1 MLNYFPKYFTQK
13 AMLLYVISLAAVT
26 GIFFS
31 HAMSWIWIFFGLVE
45 VIGFFY
51 FSNELTRHWGKTSP
65 KVFTKRLF
73 TNALII
79 RLIWVVFS
87 YFFYKAMTGQPFEFA
102 AADAAGYH
110 NEAVW
115 LADMIHAGNIQPYF
129 AYINGRF
136 SDMGYPFYLGCLY
149 AVTGKSILFARLLKA
164 FYGAAACVLVYKL
177 TARNFEESTGRIA
190 GILAMLMPNL
200 IYYSGVHLKEAEMV
214 FLTLAFI
221 ERADALLRNRKFNF
235 INIFVPTL
243 LGASL
248 FFFRTA
254 LGVTAL
260 FAVLTALV
268 FAPNKMVRS
277 SKRVIYGIWIGI
289 TIIYFAGTSISSEVE
304 SLWQNQKENQS
315 TSIQWRAEREGGN
328 RLARYASGAVFAPL
342 ILVIPFPTMVN
353 IEGQE
358 NQQTI
363 NGGNFV
369 KNILAFFVIFA
380 LIWAIR
386 NKVWRN
392 YLLIGSF
399 TIGYLLVLA
408 FSAFAQ
414 SERFHQPVL
423 PFILI
428 LAAVG
433 ISRMT
438 NRSKKYFWWWMGI
451 IFIAIVGWNWF
462 KLAGRGLV

>member
-31 HAMSWIWIFFGLVE
+31 HAMSWVWIFFGLVE

-51 FSNELTRHWGKTSP
+51 FSNELTRHWSKTSP

-79 RLIWVVFS
+79 RLVWVVFS
-87 YFFYKAMTGQPFEFA
+87 YFFYKAMTGQPFEFD

-110 NEAVW
+110 NEASW
-115 LADMIHAGNIQPYF
+115 LADMIHKGNIQPYF

-149 AVTGKSILFARLLKA
+149 TVTGKSILFARLLKA
-164 FYGAAACVLVYKL
+164 FYGALTCVLVYKL

-214 FLTLAFI
+214 FLTVAFI

-254 LGVTAL
+254 LGMTAL
-260 FAVLTALV
+260 FAVLTTLV

-277 SKRVIYGIWIGI
+277 WKRVIYGIWIGI

-304 SLWQNQKENQS
+304 SLWQNRKENQTIS
-315 TSIQWRAEREGGN
+315 MQWRAERPGGN
-328 RLARYASGAVFAPL
+328 RFARYASSTVFASL

-380 LIWAIR
+380 LIWVIK
-386 NKVWRN
+386 NKVWRK

-399 TIGYLLVLA
+399 TIGYLLILA
-408 FSAFAQ
+408 FSGFAH
-414 SERFHQPVL
+414 SERFHQPAL

-433 ISRMT
+433 ISRVT
-438 NRSKKYFWWWMGI
+438 NRSKKYFWWWMVFV
-451 IFIAIVGWNWF
+451 FIAAIGWNWF

>member
-1 MLNYFPKYFTQK
+1 
-13 AMLLYVISLAAVT
+13 
-26 GIFFS
+26 
-31 HAMSWIWIFFGLVE
+31 
-45 VIGFFY
+45 
-51 FSNELTRHWGKTSP
+51 
-65 KVFTKRLF
+65 
-73 TNALII
+73 
-79 RLIWVVFS
+79 
-87 YFFYKAMTGQPFEFA
+87 
-102 AADAAGYH
+102 
-110 NEAVW
+110 
-115 LADMIHAGNIQPYF
+115 MIHAGNIQPYF

-438 NRSKKYFWWWMGI
+438 NRYKKYFWWWMGI

>member
-1 MLNYFPKYFTQK
+1 MLNYFPRYFTQK

-26 GIFFS
+26 VVFFS

-51 FSNELTRHWGKTSP
+51 FSNELTRQWGKTSP
-65 KVFTKRLF
+65 KTFIKRLF

-79 RLIWVVFS
+79 RIVWVIFS
-87 YFFYKAMTGQPFEFA
+87 YFFYQSMTGQPFEFA
-102 AADAAGYH
+102 AADAQGYH

-115 LADMIHAGNIQPYF
+115 LADMIHKGNIQPYF

-164 FYGAAACVLVYKL
+164 LYGAITCVLIYKL
-177 TARNFEESTGRIA
+177 TTRNFEESTGRIA
-190 GILAMLMPNL
+190 GIFAMLMPNL
-200 IYYSGVHLKEAEMV
+200 IYYCGVHLKEAEMV
-214 FLTLAFI
+214 LLTVAFI
-221 ERADALLRNRKFNF
+221 ERTDALLRNRKFNF

-254 LGVTAL
+254 LGITAL
-260 FAVLTALV
+260 FAVLTTLV
-268 FAPNKMVRS
+268 FTPNKMVRS
-277 SKRVIYGIWIGI
+277 WKRFIYGLWIGI

-304 SLWQNQKENQS
+304 SLWQSRKENQS
-315 TSIQWRAEREGGN
+315 TSVQWRAEREGGN
-328 RLARYASGAVFAPL
+328 RFARYSSGAVFAPL
-342 ILVIPFPTMVN
+342 ILIIPFPTMVD
-353 IEGQE
+353 IPGQE
-358 NQQTI
+358 NQQLLH
-363 NGGNFV
+363 GGNYV

-380 LIWAIR
+380 LIWVIK

-392 YLLIGSF
+392 YLLLGSF
-399 TIGYLLVLA
+399 TIGYLLVMA

-414 SERFHQPVL
+414 SERFHQPAL

-433 ISRMT
+433 VSKST
-438 NRSKKYFWWWMGI
+438 NKTKKYFLWWLGF
-451 IFIAIVGWNWF
+451 IFVAIVGWNWF
-462 KLAGRGLV
+462 KLAGRGLT

>member
-31 HAMSWIWIFFGLVE
+31 HAMSWVWIFFGLVE

-51 FSNELTRHWGKTSP
+51 FSNELTRHWSKTSP

-79 RLIWVVFS
+79 RLVWVVFS
-87 YFFYKAMTGQPFEFA
+87 YFFYKAMTGQPFEFD

-110 NEAVW
+110 NEASW
-115 LADMIHAGNIQPYF
+115 LADMIHKGNIQPYF

-136 SDMGYPFYLGCLY
+136 SDMAYPFYLGCLY
-149 AVTGKSILFARLLKA
+149 TVTGKSILFARLLKA
-164 FYGAAACVLVYKL
+164 FYGALTCVLVYKL

-214 FLTLAFI
+214 FLTVAFI

-254 LGVTAL
+254 LGMTAL
-260 FAVLTALV
+260 FAVLTTLV

-277 SKRVIYGIWIGI
+277 WKRVIYGIWIGI

-304 SLWQNQKENQS
+304 SLWQNRKENQTIS
-315 TSIQWRAEREGGN
+315 MQWRAERPGGN
-328 RLARYASGAVFAPL
+328 RFARYASSTVFASL

-380 LIWAIR
+380 LIWVIK
-386 NKVWRN
+386 NKVWRK

-399 TIGYLLVLA
+399 TIGYLLILA
-408 FSAFAQ
+408 FSGFAH
-414 SERFHQPVL
+414 SERFHQPAL

-433 ISRMT
+433 ISRVT
-438 NRSKKYFWWWMGI
+438 NRSKKYFWWWMVFV
-451 IFIAIVGWNWF
+451 FIAAIGWNWF

>member
-31 HAMSWIWIFFGLVE
+31 HAMSWVWIFFGLVE

-51 FSNELTRHWGKTSP
+51 FSNELTRHWSKTSP

-79 RLIWVVFS
+79 RLVWVVFS
-87 YFFYKAMTGQPFEFA
+87 YFFYKAMTGQPFEFD

-110 NEAVW
+110 NEASW
-115 LADMIHAGNIQPYF
+115 LADMIHKGNIQPYF

-149 AVTGKSILFARLLKA
+149 TVTGKSILFARLLKA
-164 FYGAAACVLVYKL
+164 FYGALTCVLVYKL

-214 FLTLAFI
+214 FLTVAFI
-221 ERADALLRNRKFNF
+221 ERADALFRNRKFNF

-254 LGVTAL
+254 LGMTAL
-260 FAVLTALV
+260 FAVLTTLV

-277 SKRVIYGIWIGI
+277 WKRVIYGIWIGI

-304 SLWQNQKENQS
+304 SLWQNRKENQTIS
-315 TSIQWRAEREGGN
+315 MQWRAERPGGN
-328 RLARYASGAVFAPL
+328 RFARYASSTVFASL

-380 LIWAIR
+380 LIWVIK
-386 NKVWRN
+386 NKVWRK

-399 TIGYLLVLA
+399 TIGYLLILA
-408 FSAFAQ
+408 FSGFAH
-414 SERFHQPVL
+414 SERFHQPAL

-433 ISRMT
+433 ISRVT
-438 NRSKKYFWWWMGI
+438 NRSKKYFWWWMVFV
-451 IFIAIVGWNWF
+451 FIAAIGWNWF